1 MIEKE
6 PGLLRFSIFHR
17 VERVQLTKGEADVRF
32 EVSEEE
38 AHCRH
43 PAAGTR
49 LQRKTHHVEL
59 RPSVYHKVMCITV
72 TVKALTKVHAV

>member
-1 MIEKE
+1 MDHNVANTLAAVDRET
-6 PGLLRFSIFHR
+6 
-17 VERVQLTKGEADVRF
+17 ERRNSEF